1 MLKVNRKCRWCGAG
15 FEKQRPMQVVCSPKC
30 AVAYSIKQRERK
42 TKQEK
47 AAKQRKENALTR
59 LRKRELETYP
69 QLVKKA
75 QYAFNAFIRA
85 RDKGKPCISC
95 FNPLP
100 SKPNGYDAGHYR
112 SVGAAPH
119 LRFNE
124 NNCHGQCKHCN
135 RWLTGNHVQ
144 YRIGLISRI
153 GQNALEELEADNE
166 PKHYTKDDLRD
177 LEKYYKKKRASY
189 DREI

>member
-85 RDKGKPCISC
+85 RDKGNHALVVLTLYPTSLMATMLAIIDQSEQ
-95 FNPLP
+95 
-100 SKPNGYDAGHYR
+100 
-112 SVGAAPH
+112 H
-119 LRFNE
+119 L
-124 NNCHGQCKHCN
+124 
-135 RWLTGNHVQ
+135 
-144 YRIGLISRI
+144 I
-153 GQNALEELEADNE
+153 
-166 PKHYTKDDLRD
+166 
-177 LEKYYKKKRASY
+177 
-189 DREI
+189 